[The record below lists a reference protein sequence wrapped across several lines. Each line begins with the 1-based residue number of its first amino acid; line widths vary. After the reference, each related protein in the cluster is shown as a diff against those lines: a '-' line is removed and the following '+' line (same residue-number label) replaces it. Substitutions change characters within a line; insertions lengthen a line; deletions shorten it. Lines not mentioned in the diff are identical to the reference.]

1 MEPEK
6 TIREWTD
13 EQLAEWIDWIE
24 GLFPEPYNTKRA
36 DHPMRQYALDR
47 YHAANSPRPNRTSGQ
62 ETTLV
67 AERPGPPVAV
77 MVSLPGPRAPHGPLR
92 YLRLVGALLD
102 AIHGAGKGAGHSFG
116 VGHRV
121 DPPRLPSAGGTH
133 HWFARLGERAS
144 LLERPTIP
152 TEKVVDRHLLS
163 PLLSAVVRPQ
173 IRGCD
178 LTTTTAFAPIR
189 PLQQGDHGFGSLS

>member
-1 MEPEK
+1 MHVTSRKVKILKARHLMEQRK
-6 TIREWTD
+6 
-13 EQLAEWIDWIE
+13 
-24 GLFPEPYNTKRA
+24 KC
-36 DHPMRQYALDR
+36 R
-47 YHAANSPRPNRTSGQ
+47 YSVACPITGFCSNGRCQPAANSPRPNRTSGQ
-62 ETTLV
+62 ETKLV

-77 MVSLPGPRAPHGPLR
+77 LVSFPGPRAPHGPLR

-102 AIHGAGKGAGHSFG
+102 AFHGAGKGAGHSFG

-121 DPPRLPSAGGTH
+121 DPPRLPFAGGTH
-133 HWFARLGERAS
+133 HWLARLSERAS

-152 TEKVVDRHLLS
+152 TEKVVDWHLLS
-163 PLLSAVVRPQ
+163 PLPSAVVRPQ

-189 PLQQGDHGFGSLS
+189 PLQHIDHDFGSLS